1 MDFNKIGRGDVPVVK
16 LMTAAEVFTTL
27 EGTASLAE
35 KQFCSATPR
44 PTDGFLNMIGTLI
57 ILAGLWQ
64 PVADIPTVV
73 VTPPVHAPDTVHQR
87 ASAFMSD
94 YFRHLSSPD
103 VLEDFERDYAPYVSY
118 YDKRVDRATLMRDK
132 ARFVHRW
139 PQRSYR
145 LREESL
151 DVSCDTPDLCMVTGL
166 VDFECRSAERHAVST
181 GVARFYSGIWF
192 KGADGQIVA
201 EQSDVIRQP

>member
-1 MDFNKIGRGDVPVVK
+1 MR
-16 LMTAAEVFTTL
+16 
-27 EGTASLAE
+27 SLRVSEAQHLWRK
-35 KQFCSATPR
+35 KQFCSATP
-44 PTDGFLNMIGTLI
+44 PSVNGFLNMIGTLI
-57 ILAGLWQ
+57 ILSGLWQ

-73 VTPPVHAPDTVHQR
+73 VTPSIHAPDTMHHR
-87 ASAFMSD
+87 ASAFMGD
-94 YFRHLSSPD
+94 YFRHLSSPQ

-118 YDKRVDRATLMRDK
+118 YDKRVDRATLIRDK

-151 DVSCDTPDLCMVTGL
+151 DVSCDTSDLCMVTGL

-192 KGADGQIVA
+192 QGGNGQIVA
-201 EQSDVIRQP
+201 EQSDVIRRP

>member
-1 MDFNKIGRGDVPVVK
+1 MN
-16 LMTAAEVFTTL
+16 
-27 EGTASLAE
+27 
-35 KQFCSATPR
+35 
-44 PTDGFLNMIGTLI
+44 GFLNMIGMLITL
-57 ILAGLWQ
+57 LGLWQ

-73 VTPPVHAPDTVHQR
+73 VTPSIHAPDSMHQR
-87 ASAFMSD
+87 ASAFMGD
-94 YFRHLSSPD
+94 YFRHLSSPE
-103 VLEDFERDYAPYVSY
+103 VLEDFEHDNAPYVSY
-118 YDKRVDRATLMRDK
+118 YDKRVGRATLMRDK

-139 PQRSYR
+139 PKRSYR

-192 KGADGQIVA
+192 QGGNGQIVA

>member
-1 MDFNKIGRGDVPVVK
+1 MRSLRLRRHSISGGKVVLLSNRALSERFSQHDWHADHSVGAVAAGRGY
-16 LMTAAEVFTTL
+16 
-27 EGTASLAE
+27 
-35 KQFCSATPR
+35 
-44 PTDGFLNMIGTLI
+44 
-57 ILAGLWQ
+57 
-64 PVADIPTVV
+64 PTVV
-73 VTPPVHAPDTVHQR
+73 VTPSTHAPDTMHQR
-87 ASAFMSD
+87 ASAFMRD
-94 YFRHLSSPD
+94 YFRHLSSPQ
-103 VLEDFERDYAPYVSY
+103 VLEDFERDYTPYVSY

-181 GVARFYSGIWF
+181 GGPAFTVAFGFMAGTVKSSL
-192 KGADGQIVA
+192 V
-201 EQSDVIRQP
+201 QSDVIRQP

>member
-1 MDFNKIGRGDVPVVK
+1 MN
-16 LMTAAEVFTTL
+16 
-27 EGTASLAE
+27 
-35 KQFCSATPR
+35 
-44 PTDGFLNMIGTLI
+44 GFLNMIGTLI
-57 ILAGLWQ
+57 ILSGLWQ

-73 VTPPVHAPDTVHQR
+73 VTPSIHAPDTMHQR
-87 ASAFMSD
+87 ASAFMGD
-94 YFRHLSSPD
+94 YFRHLSSPQ
-103 VLEDFERDYAPYVSY
+103 VLEAFERDYAPYVSY

-192 KGADGQIVA
+192 HGGNGQIVA

>member
-1 MDFNKIGRGDVPVVK
+1 
-16 LMTAAEVFTTL
+16 
-27 EGTASLAE
+27 
-35 KQFCSATPR
+35 
-44 PTDGFLNMIGTLI
+44 MIGTLI
-57 ILAGLWQ
+57 ILSGLWQ

-73 VTPPVHAPDTVHQR
+73 VTPSIHAPDTMHQR
-87 ASAFMSD
+87 ASAFMGD
-94 YFRHLSSPD
+94 YFRHLSSPQ

-192 KGADGQIVA
+192 KGGTVKSSLSKAT
-201 EQSDVIRQP
+201 